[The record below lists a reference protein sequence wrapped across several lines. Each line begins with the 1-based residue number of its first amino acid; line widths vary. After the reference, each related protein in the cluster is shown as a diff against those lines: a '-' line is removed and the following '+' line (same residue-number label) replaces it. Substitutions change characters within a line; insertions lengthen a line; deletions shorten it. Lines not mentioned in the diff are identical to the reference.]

1 MKNTQKID
9 IFDLGENTLNLC
21 YSQLKNDKKI
31 LRLYSQDIDKLLNL
45 VEDQKNALKKI
56 NREMAKNILI
66 DRPFCFLKKFEI
78 LINLQCNYCDC
89 FLENSQ
95 KFFENLKETVEATLA
110 IITNFLT
117 KTYDISET
125 IKSKGEILFENNA
138 KAIKSLEE
146 VENIIV
152 DEYLKATYKI
162 DLNTVNTNKEQLIN
176 DCHNLEKTFNDSKE
190 EIKDIIK
197 KYVIEYN
204 SNIKDIKTK
213 MSNLNEES
221 KKNIKDILS
230 IMKKYLS
237 TLLDDSIKEIDN
249 FDNRKSFED
258 GYSNYLNYEIKE
270 EELFEGLKEEKYSMK
285 IINNEEKNI
294 TDLEYY
300 KTKNI
305 KNNNNKKINAITIS
319 IDDIYNIVEKIYNY
333 KFELINKEEYNLEIE
348 KQKIN
353 ISEMTNKL
361 LGYNFHL
368 YEEIERKIMKEN
380 ELNDFIN
387 IIFEKDEYLIEFL
400 TRLNNYRSTGKLELS
415 DDLFNSIKIIFDKAS
430 DNLLIKNNK
439 KISDCLII
447 LSQTFYVMKNNEKY
461 FLQKELKKKEYFNSV
476 DFWKNSI
483 ENSIVLELERFGD
496 ELKKNNIVL
505 DEKKKQKKLDEI
517 LFTKI
522 VSFITCLNGF
532 ELNREKI
539 DNILIPLMNKY
550 NVKEEM
556 KQSIFPLLDVYK

>member
-237 TLLDDSIKEIDN
+237 ALLDDSIKEIDN

>member
-1 MKNTQKID
+1 MKNTRKID

>member
-415 DDLFNSIKIIFDKAS
+415 EDLFNSIKIIFDKAS